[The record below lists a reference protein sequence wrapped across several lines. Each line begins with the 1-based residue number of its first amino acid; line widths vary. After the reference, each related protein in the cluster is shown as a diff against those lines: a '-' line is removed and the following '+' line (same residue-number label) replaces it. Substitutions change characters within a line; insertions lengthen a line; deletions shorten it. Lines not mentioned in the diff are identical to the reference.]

1 MSSGAAPV
9 TVYRFR
15 AAPGGGRASDV
26 VAVEEPLQVR
36 LDDGSGPRALAV
48 TMRTPGQ
55 DEALALGFLF
65 TEGIIQAGTSV
76 ASVTVGDPADAETRN
91 TVTVAL
97 HPTCSVD
104 WARLQRHS
112 YTSSS
117 CGVCGKAA
125 LEQVFQALPFGELP
139 GRWTVPSGLIPSLPG
154 RLREAQALFATT
166 GGIHAAGLFTAA
178 GELLVLAEDV
188 GRHNALDKVIGQC
201 LRQNELPLAQRI
213 LVLSGRA
220 SFELLQKAAMA
231 GIEFVVSVGA
241 PSSLAVAL
249 ATDQGIT
256 LCGFVREA
264 GFNCYAAPERL
275 LAPD

>member
-1 MSSGAAPV
+1 MAH
-9 TVYRFR
+9 
-15 AAPGGGRASDV
+15 DV
-26 VAVEEPLQVR
+26 VAVEEPLQIR
-36 LDDGSGPRALAV
+36 LDDGSGARALAV

-65 TEGIIQAGTSV
+65 TEGIIPGTAAV
-76 ASVTVGDPADAETRN
+76 ASVTLGDPADAETRN

-97 HPTCSVD
+97 HPSCPVD
-104 WARLQRHS
+104 WPRLQRHS

-125 LEQVFQALPFGELP
+125 LEQVFQALPFGEMPGDWRVPAELISALP
-139 GRWTVPSGLIPSLPG
+139 R
-154 RLREAQALFATT
+154 RLRAAQALFAAT
-166 GGIHAAGLFTAA
+166 GGIHAAGLFDAT
-178 GELLVLAEDV
+178 GELLLLAEDV

-201 LRQNELPLAQRI
+201 LRPDELPLSQRI

-264 GFNCYAAPERL
+264 GFNCYATPERL
-275 LAPD
+275 LAAG